1 MPTALCSLTSALL
14 LKSGG
19 KYPEG
24 FFVSFRSFILMTGK
38 ESLALPI
45 APVAPLMSWRF
56 GAGSGWELWLVSGL
70 LQSAARRQG
79 TGHALVYCAYR
90 HRGSQESRRET
101 SAGERRPARRNRQGI
116 DVRRDC
122 WNVSSFANCAIAHFQ
137 SCAKRFYG
145 PHHGRNGNGQRARC
159 AGYPPTVKS
168 RLACIR

>member
-56 GAGSGWELWLVSGL
+56 GAGSGWELSLVSGA

-79 TGHALVYCAYR
+79 TGHALVCCAYR

-122 WNVSSFANCAIAHFQ
+122 RHIEVAEGGSFPDCQ
-137 SCAKRFYG
+137 SR
-145 PHHGRNGNGQRARC
+145 
-159 AGYPPTVKS
+159 S
-168 RLACIR
+168 DRLHRSDYR